1 VKIAAIG
8 EEDTIIGLR
17 LAGIGDAFI
26 ASEVSEIKAAI
37 EKVLQNP
44 DIGLL
49 IITERLAEKVR
60 NIINEIMERR
70 TIPTII
76 EIPDRQ
82 GPIEREVDPISELI
96 KRAVGVKLK

>member
-1 VKIAAIG
+1 MKIAAIG

-26 ASEVSEIKAAI
+26 ASDVSEVKAAI

-49 IITERLAEKVR
+49 IITERLAEKA
-60 NIINEIMERR
+60 EGSGTAGHGGLQGSQGCDDR
-70 TIPTII
+70 T
-76 EIPDRQ
+76 
-82 GPIEREVDPISELI
+82 
-96 KRAVGVKLK
+96 